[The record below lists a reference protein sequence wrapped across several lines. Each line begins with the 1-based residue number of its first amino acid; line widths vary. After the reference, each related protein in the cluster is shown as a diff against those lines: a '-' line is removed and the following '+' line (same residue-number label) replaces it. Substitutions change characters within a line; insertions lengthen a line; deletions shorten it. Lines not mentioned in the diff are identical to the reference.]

1 MRISDWSSDVCSSD
15 LLQSFRAGWRQ
26 ERLLHLARGRR
37 RMLPEAVE
45 IIVCEPAEV
54 SKTAVQSNFRHCQL
68 PTRIRAEHRA
78 GLRQPV
84 ILQLIHRRGIAE
96 LLEAGMEP
104 AAADPRHGDQVG
116 KANRPVKVV
125 MDT

>member
-78 GLRQPV
+78 GLPQPV
-84 ILQLIHRRGIAE
+84 ILQIIHRRGIAE
-96 LLEAGMEP
+96 LRSEEQTSELKSLMRNSYA
-104 AAADPRHGDQVG
+104 VFCL
-116 KANRPVKVV
+116 KKKKK
-125 MDT
+125 